1 MDQILPPTLNELEL
15 DALRQI
21 AAHPV
26 TRHIPAHIR
35 SRLMDIGYTKE
46 VLGAIVLTDDGL
58 QKIATGIKM
67 RRSVTDSG
75 HSLTAAISVTQCEN

>member
-1 MDQILPPTLNELEL
+1 MDQILPPPLSDIEL

-26 TRHIPAHIR
+26 TRHIPAHIQ

-58 QKIATGIKM
+58 RRIATGK
-67 RRSVTDSG
+67 
-75 HSLTAAISVTQCEN
+75 

>member
-1 MDQILPPTLNELEL
+1 MDQILPPTLSDIEL

-26 TRHIPAHIR
+26 IRHIPAHIQ
-35 SRLMDIGYTKE
+35 SRLMDVGYTKE

-58 QKIATGIKM
+58 QRIATGK
-67 RRSVTDSG
+67 
-75 HSLTAAISVTQCEN
+75 

>member
-1 MDQILPPTLNELEL
+1 MDQILPPTLTDIEL

-26 TRHIPAHIR
+26 TLHIPAHIR

-58 QKIATGIKM
+58 QRIAKGK
-67 RRSVTDSG
+67 
-75 HSLTAAISVTQCEN
+75 

>member
-1 MDQILPPTLNELEL
+1 VTEGECGGGILRSAAGESQPEILPPTLNELEL

-26 TRHIPAHIR
+26 TLHIPARIR
-35 SRLMDIGYTKE
+35 SRLMDISYTKE

-58 QKIATGIKM
+58 QRIATGK
-67 RRSVTDSG
+67 
-75 HSLTAAISVTQCEN
+75 

>member
-1 MDQILPPTLNELEL
+1 VTEGECGRGILRSAAGESQPEILPPTLSDIEL

-26 TRHIPAHIR
+26 KRHIPAHIR

-58 QKIATGIKM
+58 QRIATGK
-67 RRSVTDSG
+67 
-75 HSLTAAISVTQCEN
+75 

>member
-1 MDQILPPTLNELEL
+1 MDQILPPTLSDIEL

-26 TRHIPAHIR
+26 VRHIPAHQ
-35 SRLMDIGYTKE
+35 SRLMDLGYTKE

-58 QKIATGIKM
+58 QRIATGK
-67 RRSVTDSG
+67 
-75 HSLTAAISVTQCEN
+75 

>member
-1 MDQILPPTLNELEL
+1 MDQILPPTPNELEL

-58 QKIATGIKM
+58 ENCDGQMIK
-67 RRSVTDSG
+67 SA
-75 HSLTAAISVTQCEN
+75 LA

>member
-1 MDQILPPTLNELEL
+1 MLGQPVNELEF
-15 DALRQI
+15 DALPQI

-26 TRHIPAHIR
+26 TQHIPAHIR

-58 QKIATGIKM
+58 QRIATGK
-67 RRSVTDSG
+67 
-75 HSLTAAISVTQCEN
+75 

>member
-1 MDQILPPTLNELEL
+1 MDQILPPTLSDIEL

-26 TRHIPAHIR
+26 TRHIPAQIQ

-46 VLGAIVLTDDGL
+46 VLGAIVLIDDGL
-58 QKIATGIKM
+58 QRIATGK
-67 RRSVTDSG
+67 
-75 HSLTAAISVTQCEN
+75 

>member
-1 MDQILPPTLNELEL
+1 MDQILPPTLSDIEL

-26 TRHIPAHIR
+26 THPIPAHIR

-58 QKIATGIKM
+58 QRIATGK
-67 RRSVTDSG
+67 
-75 HSLTAAISVTQCEN
+75 

>member
-1 MDQILPPTLNELEL
+1 MDQILPPTLSEL

-26 TRHIPAHIR
+26 TRHIPTHIR

-58 QKIATGIKM
+58 QRIATGKW
-67 RRSVTDSG
+67 SKS
-75 HSLTAAISVTQCEN
+75 AAA